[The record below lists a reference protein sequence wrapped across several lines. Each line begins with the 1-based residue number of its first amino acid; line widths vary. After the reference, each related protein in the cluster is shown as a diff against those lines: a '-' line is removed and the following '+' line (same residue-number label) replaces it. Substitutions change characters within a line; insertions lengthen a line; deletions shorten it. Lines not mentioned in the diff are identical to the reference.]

1 MEYIQRIVKISWQ
14 NILVLLDRISRTLT
28 ERKLNRV
35 RRKAANDLRY
45 WRATAQTGTIDLGH
59 LNESD
64 ALKRTSKMGPIIYVD
79 WVNAIILY
87 GSVIPE
93 KEGKQ

>member
-1 MEYIQRIVKISWQ
+1 MDWLKHAMSKIWR
-14 NILVLLDRISRTLT
+14 NIKARYY
-28 ERKLNRV
+28 ERKENRA
-35 RRKAANDLRY
+35 RQRSMTDLRY